1 MKLTFKN
8 VALGL
13 AVLGLTSCAN
23 EAPWGSGSRGK
34 GAIDLKLTADLD
46 VKDALPMVRAG
57 APELTA
63 PDVANFAIEM
73 RNLDTDMVQTWTSL
87 EKFNDEEGF
96 DVGSYTLTAFYGNPN
111 ECGFD
116 KPYFKGEASLNVLEG
131 RETEVEV
138 TAQLAN
144 VMLSVDYTDAF
155 KEYFRDYSVT
165 AHTDGH
171 ANVVFGKSETRAGFL
186 TAGDV
191 TLQVKLTNPSGKT
204 VTLTPA
210 QFPAVARHHYHVT
223 FDVDADPV
231 GGAAL
236 NVIFDDSLTK
246 ENVTISLS
254 DELYNADAPVVGS
267 EGFTT
272 GQTVEALSGNPSATP
287 LKFETICKGG
297 IKSAILKIA
306 QISGSESYSPS
317 FDKEL
322 DLIQA
327 DESTQYALE
336 QNGIKVAGLF
346 KNPEQ
351 MAIVDVT
358 ELPKYLPEG
367 TYEITLTVTDNLDRN
382 NENPVTLNLSTLPI
396 HIEVTGGSALYEYS
410 DPANVNSTNPTVE
423 ATVSVTYNGFNPE
436 TAISFKN
443 RCSRQGIFKDCDI
456 VEVHES
462 TETRGF
468 PDKNYIFTIKVCDV
482 ETSPLPMELW
492 FNGTKYADFSLDIIE
507 PKFSLIADPFA
518 TYSRFKVLPEN
529 ADDLTTIVEGL
540 TLYKNGSAVVNI
552 DKDVKNGI
560 LTMDGLD
567 QDTDYTIGYSLTTRP
582 DGIPESQTIQI
593 HTETA
598 SQIPNGDFS
607 QKERT
612 IDWNPITAGGQYKY
626 GATNMWNQSS
636 IEIDTPKGWATLN
649 PITCWRNAKVQNT
662 WFCVPSTL
670 MEGNSVVVRSV
681 AYDHDGKL
689 PAVDDH
695 GLSVRAKYSR
705 NKPSSFANKASGEL
719 FLGSYAYDGSD
730 HRVDGIEFASR
741 PASIT
746 FNYSYAPIS
755 GEVGLMYIAV
765 VGDDGNI
772 LAESRADIKTAT
784 NKEMT
789 VSLPTYPFGKKPSLL
804 RLSFKSSKTVIDV
817 PVPDNIQDVTNTT
830 GLSGQTI
837 SANQY
842 KSLCVGSK
850 LTLTN
855 IELNY

>member
-1 MKLTFKN
+1 
-8 VALGL
+8 
-13 AVLGLTSCAN
+13 
-23 EAPWGSGSRGK
+23 
-34 GAIDLKLTADLD
+34 
-46 VKDALPMVRAG
+46 
-57 APELTA
+57 
-63 PDVANFAIEM
+63 
-73 RNLDTDMVQTWTSL
+73 
-87 EKFNDEEGF
+87 
-96 DVGSYTLTAFYGNPN
+96 
-111 ECGFD
+111 
-116 KPYFKGEASLNVLEG
+116 
-131 RETEVEV
+131 
-138 TAQLAN
+138 
-144 VMLSVDYTDAF
+144 
-155 KEYFRDYSVT
+155 
-165 AHTDGH
+165 
-171 ANVVFGKSETRAGFL
+171 
-186 TAGDV
+186 
-191 TLQVKLTNPSGKT
+191 
-204 VTLTPA
+204 
-210 QFPAVARHHYHVT
+210 
-223 FDVDADPV
+223 
-231 GGAAL
+231 
-236 NVIFDDSLTK
+236 
-246 ENVTISLS
+246 
-254 DELYNADAPVVGS
+254 
-267 EGFTT
+267 
-272 GQTVEALSGNPSATP
+272 
-287 LKFETICKGG
+287 
-297 IKSAILKIA
+297 
-306 QISGSESYSPS
+306 
-317 FDKEL
+317 
-322 DLIQA
+322 
-327 DESTQYALE
+327 
-336 QNGIKVAGLF
+336 
-346 KNPEQ
+346 
-351 MAIVDVT
+351 
-358 ELPKYLPEG
+358 
-367 TYEITLTVTDNLDRN
+367 
-382 NENPVTLNLSTLPI
+382 
-396 HIEVTGGSALYEYS
+396 
-410 DPANVNSTNPTVE
+410 
-423 ATVSVTYNGFNPE
+423 
-436 TAISFKN
+436 
-443 RCSRQGIFKDCDI
+443 
-456 VEVHES
+456 
-462 TETRGF
+462 
-468 PDKNYIFTIKVCDV
+468 
-482 ETSPLPMELW
+482 
-492 FNGTKYADFSLDIIE
+492 IE